1 MAKQNKSVLEQIKDK
16 KYIIDIKKVKECY
29 KANNPDKKPL
39 TNIQL
44 AEITGKTPQYF
55 SDLQS
60 PKKSK
65 PSTWIEESNAR
76 IRKRMFNEVFILS
89 NTFMKHLD
97 NYCLEK
103 DCVNEYYYS
112 AKKEITRLQDESFSN
127 DSTLQAFYKWFKCKN
142 TIDLKKIIK
151 SDDLFDFNVMCL
163 LDTVISKL

>member
-1 MAKQNKSVLEQIKDK
+1 MAKQNKSVLDQIKDK

-65 PSTWIEESNAR
+65 PDLTLVLIKLS
-76 IRKRMFNEVFILS
+76 EVSGMNIQDFV
-89 NTFMKHLD
+89 
-97 NYCLEK
+97 NYVE
-103 DCVNEYYYS
+103 
-112 AKKEITRLQDESFSN
+112 
-127 DSTLQAFYKWFKCKN
+127 
-142 TIDLKKIIK
+142 
-151 SDDLFDFNVMCL
+151 
-163 LDTVISKL
+163 